1 MQSSDGLIMV
11 CEAAQEP
18 SAKSRILVVDDI
30 GVVRANLREWL
41 EGVFPHAGILEA
53 ISGEE
58 AVTLAERHDPHVVV
72 MDVALP
78 GINGFETTRR
88 IKAIRPETRVAM
100 LTIHEELDYRRE
112 AESAGADA
120 YVFKRRM
127 ASDLIPALT
136 NLISAAR
143 DKGGTALLGEGREGK
158 GRG

>member
-1 MQSSDGLIMV
+1 MQSSEGLFMV
-11 CEAAQEP
+11 CQVEQEP
-18 SAKSRILVVDDI
+18 SAEPRILIVDDV

-41 EGVFPHAGILEA
+41 EAVFPAAHILETA
-53 ISGEE
+53 SGEE
-58 AVTLAERHDPHVVV
+58 AVTLAESHAPQVVV

-78 GINGFETTRR
+78 GINGIEATRR
-88 IKAIRPETRVAM
+88 IKAIRPGTRVVM

-136 NLISAAR
+136 RVMASAPGDRKTAR
-143 DKGGTALLGEGREGK
+143 KEAPGCRE
-158 GRG
+158 